1 MPKQTNTTTKIIA
14 SLKGLS
20 KHLQPDEQPLI
31 AEPAI
36 WDSGQGQHSTA
47 CDVVLTNQRLFG
59 YYFITFPRERLF
71 LDAINLLH
79 ITSVSLRKK
88 SYEPL
93 FRELLIHTDERKI
106 YIRASR
112 QKIEALYSA
121 LRSAM
126 AQYAPTSGA
135 TFQEIAPDG
144 DTSTSTDA
152 APVYKRENIRR
163 SFDNSPLA
171 ITLLFIG
178 GLVLEIGG
186 VILWG
191 QTHSASTGLPLCAA
205 GFFAVIVATLIR
217 RQNRRQ
223 Q

>member
-1 MPKQTNTTTKIIA
+1 LPKQTNTSTKIIT

-20 KHLQPDEQPLI
+20 KHLQSDEQPLI
-31 AEPAI
+31 AQPAI
-36 WDSGQGQHSTA
+36 WDGGQGQQSTA
-47 CDVVLTNQRLFG
+47 CDVVLSNQRLFG
-59 YYFITFPRERLF
+59 YYFTTFPRKHLF
-71 LDAINLLH
+71 LDAINLLN
-79 ITSVSLRKK
+79 ITSISLRKK

-93 FRELLIHTDERKI
+93 FRELLIHAGERKI

-112 QKIEALYSA
+112 QKIEALYAA

-135 TFQEIAPDG
+135 TFQETAPDG
-144 DTSTSTDA
+144 GASTSTDA
-152 APVYKRENIRR
+152 TPVYKREDIRK

-171 ITLLFIG
+171 ITLLFVG

-205 GFFAVIVATLIR
+205 GFVAVIVATLIR
-217 RQNRRQ
+217 RQNRK
-223 Q
+223 